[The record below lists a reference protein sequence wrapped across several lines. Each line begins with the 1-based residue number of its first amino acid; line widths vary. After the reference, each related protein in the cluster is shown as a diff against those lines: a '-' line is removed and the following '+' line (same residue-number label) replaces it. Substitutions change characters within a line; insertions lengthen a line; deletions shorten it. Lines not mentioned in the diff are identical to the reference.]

1 MVRNDEEGPR
11 VIVAED
17 HAEMRKMVAA
27 VLRGAGMT
35 VSVARDG
42 KELLELAEREPA
54 DLVVSDLS
62 MPKLNGLLAVQKIR
76 RLHPELPVVVMSAF
90 AVTDEVNA
98 AARRVGAAAVVTKPV
113 DLIDLRRI
121 VERVLEAA

>member
-1 MVRNDEEGPR
+1 
-11 VIVAED
+11 
-17 HAEMRKMVAA
+17 MRKMVAA